1 MHGRVEVSL
10 LDALLQLA
18 HQPARNAIATLGTV
32 ESYTGYASRN
42 FVGEGFGIGDEGS
55 LPRRAAP
62 DLPDARGDGVPARVS
77 WHPHPETEPLNDD
90 NATHRSAPATLQSG
104 TTRLSLDTPR
114 AKNLALGLL
123 AMTQFVIVID
133 ASIVNV
139 ALPSIGAHLHF
150 SRTNLSWVVN
160 AYTLTF
166 GGFLLLGGRLADLL
180 GRRRMFMVGL
190 VLFSLASL
198 GGGLAQ
204 SEAWLIVAR
213 AIQGLGAAIVSPAAL
228 SIVTNTFAE
237 GSERNRAL
245 GVWGAVAGAGG
256 AAGVLL
262 GGILT
267 SGLSWRWVLF
277 VNVPIGI
284 LAATLAPRLL
294 LESRAE
300 DGTKGFDVPG
310 AVTVTAGLA
319 LLVYAVV
326 DAVNLGWGSTTTLL
340 RLAGAAILLASF
352 VVIEL
357 RQRHPLVPFSIFRL
371 RTLRG
376 ADIVGLLIGMSLF
389 SMFFFISLYL
399 QDVLHFSPI
408 KAGLSYL
415 PLSIAIILSAGG
427 ASQLVTRV
435 GFKPVLIAGLLLIA
449 GGLLW
454 FSRVRPGGSY
464 AADVLGPSLLAAV
477 GLGFSFVPVTIAAVT
492 GIKPQEAGLASGLIN
507 TSQQV
512 GGALGLAILA
522 TVANSRTQSLL
533 HAGTH
538 SSAVALTKGFDRAF
552 LVGAGFALVGAILT
566 ALLIS
571 SRDSREH
578 AEAARAGDPA
588 AVTAVG

>member
-1 MHGRVEVSL
+1 
-10 LDALLQLA
+10 
-18 HQPARNAIATLGTV
+18 
-32 ESYTGYASRN
+32 
-42 FVGEGFGIGDEGS
+42 
-55 LPRRAAP
+55 
-62 DLPDARGDGVPARVS
+62 
-77 WHPHPETEPLNDD
+77 
-90 NATHRSAPATLQSG
+90 
-104 TTRLSLDTPR
+104 
-114 AKNLALGLL
+114 
-123 AMTQFVIVID
+123 
-133 ASIVNV
+133 VNV

-150 SRTNLSWVVN
+150 SRDDLSWVVN

-190 VLFSLASL
+190 ILFSLASL
-198 GGGLAQ
+198 GGGLVQ
-204 SEAWLIVAR
+204 SEAWLIIAR

-228 SIVTNTFAE
+228 SIITTTFAE
-237 GSERNRAL
+237 GAERNRAL
-245 GVWGAVAGAGG
+245 GIWGAVAGAGG

-284 LAATLAPRLL
+284 AAAALAPRLL

-300 DGTKGFDVPG
+300 GGTEGFDVPG

-326 DAVNLGWGSTTTLL
+326 DAVNVGWGATATLL
-340 RLAGAAILLASF
+340 RLAGSAVLLAMF
-352 VVIEL
+352 IAIEL
-357 RQRHPLVPFSIFRL
+357 RQRHPLLPFSIFRL

-376 ADIVGLLIGMSLF
+376 ANIVGLLIGMSLF

-399 QDVLHFSPI
+399 QNVLHYSPI

-415 PLSIAIILSAGG
+415 PLSVGIIISAGA

-435 GFKPVLIAGLLLIA
+435 GFKPTLIGGLLLIA
-449 GGLLW
+449 AGLLW
-454 FSRVRPGGSY
+454 FSRVRAPGGSY
-464 AADVLGPSLLAAV
+464 AADVLGPSLLAAF
-477 GLGFSFVPVTIAAVT
+477 GLGFAFVPVTIAAVT
-492 GIKPQEAGLASGLIN
+492 GTEPQEAGLASGLIN

-533 HAGTH
+533 HTGAH
-538 SSAVALTKGFDRAF
+538 NPAVALTKGFDRAF
-552 LVGAGFALVGAILT
+552 LVGAGFAIAGAILT
-566 ALLIS
+566 AVLIS

-578 AEAARAGDPA
+578 AEAARSGE
-588 AVTAVG
+588 TAVASVASTAG

>member
-1 MHGRVEVSL
+1 ML
-10 LDALLQLA
+10 TLA
-18 HQPARNAIATLGTV
+18 
-32 ESYTGYASRN
+32 
-42 FVGEGFGIGDEGS
+42 
-55 LPRRAAP
+55 RREIEP
-62 DLPDARGDGVPARVS
+62 LPDQNAPHQVPSSSAQSDVSNLSLDGGKP
-77 WHPHPETEPLNDD
+77 
-90 NATHRSAPATLQSG
+90 
-104 TTRLSLDTPR
+104 SLDTPR
-114 AKNLALGLL
+114 AKNLALMLL

-160 AYTLTF
+160 AYTLTL

-180 GRRRMFMVGL
+180 GRRRMFMTGL

-237 GSERNRAL
+237 GAERNRAL

-284 LAATLAPRLL
+284 AAAMLAPRLL
-294 LESRAE
+294 LESHAD

-326 DAVNLGWGSTTTLL
+326 DAVNVGWGSTATLL
-340 RLAGAAILLASF
+340 RLAGAAILLAAF
-352 VVIEL
+352 IAIEL
-357 RQRHPLVPFSIFRL
+357 RQRYPLVPFSIFRL

-435 GFKPVLIAGLLLIA
+435 GFKPTLIAGLLFIA

-454 FSRVRPGGSY
+454 FSRVRPGGSFT
-464 AADVLGPSLLAAV
+464 ADVLGPSLLAAI
-477 GLGFSFVPVTIAAVT
+477 GLGFAFVPVTIAAVT
-492 GIKPQEAGLASGLIN
+492 GIEPQEAGLASGLIN

>member
-1 MHGRVEVSL
+1 M
-10 LDALLQLA
+10 
-18 HQPARNAIATLGTV
+18 
-32 ESYTGYASRN
+32 
-42 FVGEGFGIGDEGS
+42 
-55 LPRRAAP
+55 
-62 DLPDARGDGVPARVS
+62 
-77 WHPHPETEPLNDD
+77 
-90 NATHRSAPATLQSG
+90 
-104 TTRLSLDTPR
+104 SLDTPR
-114 AKNLALGLL
+114 EKNLALLLL

-139 ALPSIGAHLHF
+139 ALPSIGAALHF
-150 SRTNLSWVVN
+150 SRDDLSWVVN

-166 GGFLLLGGRLADLL
+166 GGFLLLGGRLSDLL
-180 GRRRMFMVGL
+180 GRRKMFMIGL

-198 GGGLAQ
+198 AGGLAQ

-213 AIQGLGAAIVSPAAL
+213 AVQGLGAAIVSPAAL
-228 SIVTNTFAE
+228 SIITTTFAE
-237 GSERNRAL
+237 GHERNRAL

-277 VNVPIGI
+277 VNVPIGLI
-284 LAATLAPRLL
+284 AATLAPRIL
-294 LESRAE
+294 LESHAD
-300 DGTKGFDVPG
+300 DGTEGFDIPG

-326 DAVNLGWGSTTTLL
+326 NAVNVGWGSTGTLL
-340 RLAGAAILLASF
+340 RLAGAAVLLVAF
-352 VVIEL
+352 VLIEL
-357 RQRHPLVPFSIFRL
+357 RTRHPLLPFSIFRL

-399 QDVLHFSPI
+399 QDVLHYSPI

-415 PLSIAIILSAGG
+415 PLAIGIILSAGG

-435 GFKPVLIAGLLLIA
+435 GFKPTLIGGLLLIA
-449 GGLLW
+449 VALLW
-454 FSRVRPGGSY
+454 FSRVPAPGGSY
-464 AADVLGPSLLAAV
+464 ATNVLGPSILAAF

-492 GIKPQEAGLASGLIN
+492 GTKPHEAGLASGLIN

-533 HAGTH
+533 GAGTH
-538 SSAVALTKGFDRAF
+538 STTVALTKGFDRAF
-552 LVGAGFALVGAILT
+552 LVGACFALVGALLT
-566 ALLIS
+566 AVLIS

-578 AEAARAGDPA
+578 AEAAQRGEAEPVAAAG
-588 AVTAVG
+588 